1 MIALFALLA
10 AAAAPAAAPAAT
22 STPAYD
28 AVSKPTWLSIPSK
41 SMMLNCT
48 NGYLTD
54 PTFTGESILM
64 VCLVRPDGGLSDCK
78 VRETK
83 RAEAA
88 GVQDVA
94 VCAAAGFRFGPV
106 DKLGKPTA
114 GRPIILPLAIVGGA
128 GGAST
133 PAQSAAPKQP

>member
-1 MIALFALLA
+1 MIAALVMTAVA
-10 AAAAPAAAPAAT
+10 AA
-22 STPAYD
+22 TPPPIPTYD
-28 AVSKPTWLSIPSK
+28 AVNKPVWLSIPSK

-83 RAEAA
+83 AAEAA
-88 GVQDVA
+88 GLQDVA

-114 GRPIILPLAIVGGA
+114 GRPIILPLGIVGG
-128 GGAST
+128 GGGTTAVP
-133 PAQSAAPKQP
+133 PAVGPAAPRQP

>member
-1 MIALFALLA
+1 MIAVLALSA
-10 AAAAPAAAPAAT
+10 AVAGAPATPPPA
-22 STPAYD
+22 STPTYD
-28 AVSKPTWLSIPSK
+28 AVAKPVWLSIPSK

-54 PTFTGESILM
+54 PTFTGEAIIM

-94 VCAAAGFRFGPV
+94 VCAAAGFHFGPV
-106 DKLGKPTA
+106 DKFGKPTA
-114 GRPIILPLAIVGGA
+114 GRPIILPLAIVGGD
-128 GGAST
+128 AS
-133 PAQSAAPKQP
+133 PAPSPTKP